1 MASKCGYFLHGWIL
15 PNYNLVLNLLILGKS
30 MRTDYLIYIR
40 GKVEVADLRAGVY
53 ASNFS
58 SREGVPKLD
67 TSISCASSAH

>member
-1 MASKCGYFLHGWIL
+1 
-15 PNYNLVLNLLILGKS
+15 
-30 MRTDYLIYIR
+30 MRADYLIYIR
-40 GKVEVADLRAGVY
+40 GKIEVADLRAGVY